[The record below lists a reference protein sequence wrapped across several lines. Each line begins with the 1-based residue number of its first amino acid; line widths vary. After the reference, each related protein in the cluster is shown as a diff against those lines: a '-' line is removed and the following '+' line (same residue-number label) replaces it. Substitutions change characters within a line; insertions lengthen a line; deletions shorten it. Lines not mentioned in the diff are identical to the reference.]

1 MCPEGSGV
9 PGLTDGGR
17 EHHPG
22 VALQGNQGIGQ
33 YPDWKAW
40 ERMNQAHS
48 LMASLT
54 AGPEMWAAD
63 PCPAVR
69 GAGGNTATG
78 SAVRWGAE
86 RGEVEEGLNSSL

>member
-9 PGLTDGGR
+9 PGLADGGR
-17 EHHPG
+17 EHPG

-63 PCPAVR
+63 PCPAV
-69 GAGGNTATG
+69 GEGEEIQQLGPLCGGG
-78 SAVRWGAE
+78 RS
-86 RGEVEEGLNSSL
+86 GEKWRRV